1 MTTNRLDARSD
12 FTKNIAVAI
21 QMHIGS
27 ANRDVAGGRLWF
39 KLCHFWSS
47 RAESTRG
54 EIDDSGCF

>member
-27 ANRDVAGGRLWF
+27 ANRDVAGSRPWF
-39 KLCHFWSS
+39 KVCHF
-47 RAESTRG
+47 R
-54 EIDDSGCF
+54 